1 MNDLTPGDEAW
12 LRATHRDPDAIRAQ
26 VKRLRTARS
35 RTGLR
40 RPCALGDGIETL
52 AHVAPAPPE
61 AADRLTSFI
70 PASGAATRLFESLLL
85 ARDLNL
91 DSLDAL
97 RARHDAG
104 ERRLGP
110 ALAVLE
116 NLPALALSDALNE
129 HEPIAVLHELAED
142 RWATR
147 PKALIPF
154 HRHPT
159 GPRTALDEHLAEAYA
174 LGRSRRGR
182 VRIHLTVAPEH
193 LGAFHDAIERRR
205 SDWPDTHLDVQISV
219 QAPHTDTASITPEG
233 ELFRDGDGRPLL
245 RAGGHGALLVNLAA
259 AGVDLALIKNID
271 NVVSG
276 ERRDLVVAWRKRL
289 LGRLLE
295 LEADVHK
302 RLRRLDRGE
311 GADDALDWARARFG
325 THALAG
331 ATTIER
337 ARHALRRP
345 LRVCAVVP
353 NEGQVGGGPFW
364 IEDDR
369 GGITPQI
376 VESAQVD
383 HDDPLQEQ
391 IWREASHFNPV
402 DIALSARDPD
412 GEPYDLG
419 EHVNND
425 AWLFSTKSWHGRAL
439 HALERPGLWNGSMAG
454 WNTCF
459 AEVPSSTFHPVKTLA
474 DLLAPGHR

>member
-1 MNDLTPGDEAW
+1 MNELTPADEAW
-12 LRATHRDPDAIRAQ
+12 LRATGRDPDAIRAQ
-26 VKRLRTARS
+26 VERLRTARQQTS
-35 RTGLR
+35 LQ

-52 AHVAPAPPE
+52 EHVAPVPLE
-61 AADRLTSFI
+61 AADRLTSFV

-85 ARDLNL
+85 ARDL
-91 DSLDAL
+91 DTGSLDAL
-97 RARHDAG
+97 RARLNAG

-110 ALAVLE
+110 ALAVLD
-116 NLPALALSDALNE
+116 NLPALALSDVLNE
-129 HEPIAVLHELAED
+129 REPIAVLHELAEEL
-142 RWATR
+142 WAAR

-182 VRIHLTVAPEH
+182 VKVHLTVAPEH
-193 LGAFHDAIERRR
+193 LDAFREAIERRR
-205 SDWPDTHLDVQISV
+205 ADWPDTHLDVQLSV
-219 QAPHTDTASITPEG
+219 QAAHTDTPSITLDG
-233 ELFRDGDGRPLL
+233 AVFRDGDGRPLL
-245 RAGGHGALLVNLAA
+245 RAGGHGALLVNLAE
-259 AGVDLALIKNID
+259 AGVDLALIKNVD

-276 ERRDLVVAWRKRL
+276 ERRDMVVAWRQRL

-302 RLRRLDRGE
+302 RLRALDRGE
-311 GADDALDWARARFG
+311 RAEDTLAWARARFG
-325 THALAG
+325 THALSG
-331 ATTIER
+331 ATTVER

-364 IEDDR
+364 IKDDR

-383 HDDPLQEQ
+383 HDDPVQEQ
-391 IWREASHFNPV
+391 IWRSASHFNPV

-412 GEPYDLG
+412 GEPYELRDF
-419 EHVNND
+419 VNDD
-425 AWLFSTKSWHGRAL
+425 AWLYSTKSWHGRAL
-439 HALERPGLWNGSMAG
+439 NALEHPGLWNGSMAG

-459 AEVPSSTFHPVKTLA
+459 AEVPASTFHPVKTLA